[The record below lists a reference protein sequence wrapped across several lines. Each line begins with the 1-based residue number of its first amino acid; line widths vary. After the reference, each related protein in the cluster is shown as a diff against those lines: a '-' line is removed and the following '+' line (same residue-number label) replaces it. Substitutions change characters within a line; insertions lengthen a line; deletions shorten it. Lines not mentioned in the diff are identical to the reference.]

1 LLKVILK
8 LQSLFKESSLKG
20 FSSLILSRGKTREEI
35 EGNPII
41 IDELL
46 VLKNT
51 MVKAKTP
58 TETKAMGNHIFL
70 PRGQTNLT
78 PPKMT
83 ADVMACFKIIRI
95 STPVK
100 TNVLASI
107 IKAHIE
113 AFPLPQ
119 LLCL

>member
-1 LLKVILK
+1 MLKVILK
-8 LQSLFKESSLKG
+8 LQSLFKESLLKG

-35 EGNPII
+35 EGDPII
-41 IDELL
+41 IDELP

-70 PRGQTNLT
+70 PRGKTNLT

-83 ADVMACFKIIRI
+83 ADVIACFKIIRI